1 MDSHV
6 GKHIFEKV
14 ISQDGLLSNKTRVL
28 VTHGITYLPKTDHI
42 IVMKDGK
49 VSEQGSYDELLNQK
63 GEFANFLLEY
73 MTEIGEDDAH
83 DEIFGDIKAG
93 LEEALGKKEFSKND
107 ILKSDD
113 IIEVKEAKQNKMM
126 KQKSRSESISDK
138 NKTLEETNDN
148 KKEEKAAGT
157 TLIEEE
163 NIETGNVQFRIYKY
177 YAKKYGIF
185 GTLLTIFGT
194 CFYQGSN
201 IGTNYWLN
209 IWSNDSLNTNDSIC
223 YPDCTDFYLS
233 VYGVFGAG
241 QMIGT
246 MFLSLTIL
254 LSALNASK
262 SMHNAMLDCVVRG
275 PMAFFDT
282 TPIGRIVNR
291 FTKDVDICDNN
302 LGSTL
307 RGWASMIGNFFGSVI
322 LIIIVFPFFTFVILP
337 MMVVFYFIQKVY
349 VSTSRQLKRLVSVTT
364 SPIYSHFGETLNGVS
379 TIRAFGLQNKFT
391 LQSEKL
397 VDTNISCTFPSI
409 IARVWLQVRLEV
421 LGNLIIFAAALFTII
436 FKDSSQVNP
445 SSVGLIIT
453 YASTMTQ
460 VLSYMVQQQ
469 SELETNI
476 VAVERIKEYTEIEN
490 EADWTTSDNTP
501 PQTWPNLGGVEFKNY
516 GMRYREGLDLVV
528 KAINANIKG
537 GEKIG
542 IVGRTG
548 AGKSSLT
555 VALFRLV
562 EPANGS
568 ITIDNLDIS
577 KMGLHELRTK
587 LTIIPQGM

>member
-1 MDSHV
+1 MSQV
-6 GKHIFEKV
+6 EICKV
-14 ISQDGLLSNKTRVL
+14 
-28 VTHGITYLPKTDHI
+28 
-42 IVMKDGK
+42 
-49 VSEQGSYDELLNQK
+49 
-63 GEFANFLLEY
+63 
-73 MTEIGEDDAH
+73 
-83 DEIFGDIKAG
+83 
-93 LEEALGKKEFSKND
+93 
-107 ILKSDD
+107 
-113 IIEVKEAKQNKMM
+113 
-126 KQKSRSESISDK
+126 
-138 NKTLEETNDN
+138 
-148 KKEEKAAGT
+148 
-157 TLIEEE
+157 
-163 NIETGNVQFRIYKY
+163 
-177 YAKKYGIF
+177 
-185 GTLLTIFGT
+185 
-194 CFYQGSN
+194 
-201 IGTNYWLN
+201 
-209 IWSNDSLNTNDSIC
+209 
-223 YPDCTDFYLS
+223 
-233 VYGVFGAG
+233 VF
-241 QMIGT
+241 
-246 MFLSLTIL
+246 L

-262 SMHNAMLDCVVRG
+262 SMHNAMLDCIVRG

-409 IARVWLQVRLEV
+409 IAKVWLQVRLEV
-421 LGNLIIFAAALFTII
+421 LGNLIIFAAALFTIV
-436 FKDSSQVNP
+436 FKDSNQVNP

-490 EADWTTSDNTP
+490 EADWSSENTP
-501 PQTWPNLGGVEFKNY
+501 PQTWPNLGSVEFKNY

-528 KAINANIKG
+528 KAINADIKG

-587 LTIIPQGM
+587 LTIIPQGIITN